1 MVVVR
6 DRERRLK
13 PRLLIAVAFAAFVA
27 PAAGA
32 AEPDIQKLAW
42 LAGCWASDDAEPG
55 SGERWLLVGEVLV
68 GVSRTIRQGKAAEV
82 EHMEIGYLADR
93 KLAFVAHPSGQRAV
107 TFVLR
112 RIRDGEVVFENREH
126 DYPQRIVYA
135 LDGDSKLRARI
146 EGTQAD
152 APRVV
157 EFPMTRTNCDS
168 ETAP

>member
-1 MVVVR
+1 MKLR
-6 DRERRLK
+6 F
-13 PRLLIAVAFAAFVA
+13 LIGVAFAALVDHTA
-27 PAAGA
+27 CA
-32 AEPDIQKLAW
+32 AERDIEKLAW

-55 SGERWLLVGEVLV
+55 SGERWLLIGEVLI
-68 GVSRTIRQGKAAEV
+68 GVSRTIREGKPAEV
-82 EHMEIGYLADR
+82 EHMEIGHLADG

-135 LDGDSKLRARI
+135 LEGDSKLRARI

-168 ETAP
+168 ATAP

>member
-1 MVVVR
+1 MKLR
-6 DRERRLK
+6 F
-13 PRLLIAVAFAAFVA
+13 LIGVAFAALVDHTA
-27 PAAGA
+27 CA
-32 AEPDIQKLAW
+32 AERDIEKLAW

-55 SGERWLLVGEVLV
+55 SGERWLLIGEVFI
-68 GVSRTIRQGKAAEV
+68 GVSRTIRQGKTAEV
-82 EHMEIGYLADR
+82 EHMEIGYLADG

-168 ETAP
+168 ATAP

>member
-1 MVVVR
+1 M
-6 DRERRLK
+6 K
-13 PRLLIAVAFAAFVA
+13 SALLIGVAFSAFVA
-27 PAAGA
+27 HAAGA
-32 AEPDIQKLAW
+32 AGPDIKELAW

-55 SGERWLLVGEVLV
+55 SGERWLLVGEMFV
-68 GVSRTIRQGKAAEV
+68 GVSRTIRQGKPAEV
-82 EHMEIGYLADR
+82 EHMEIGYLADGE
-93 KLAFVAHPSGQRAV
+93 LAFVAHPAGQRAV

-135 LDGDSKLRARI
+135 LKGDSKLRARI

-168 ETAP
+168 PTAP

>member
-1 MVVVR
+1 MKLR
-6 DRERRLK
+6 F
-13 PRLLIAVAFAAFVA
+13 LIGVAFAALVDHMA
-27 PAAGA
+27 SA
-32 AEPDIQKLAW
+32 AERDIEKLAW

-55 SGERWLLVGEVLV
+55 SGERWLLIGEVLI
-68 GVSRTIRQGKAAEV
+68 GVSRTIGEGKPAEV
-82 EHMEIGYLADR
+82 EHMEIGHLADG

-168 ETAP
+168 PTAP

>member
-1 MVVVR
+1 
-6 DRERRLK
+6 
-13 PRLLIAVAFAAFVA
+13 
-27 PAAGA
+27 
-32 AEPDIQKLAW
+32 
-42 LAGCWASDDAEPG
+42 
-55 SGERWLLVGEVLV
+55 
-68 GVSRTIRQGKAAEV
+68 
-82 EHMEIGYLADR
+82 MEIGHLADG

-112 RIRDGEVVFENREH
+112 RIRDAEVVFENREH

-168 ETAP
+168 ATAP

>member
-1 MVVVR
+1 MNARV
-6 DRERRLK
+6 LG
-13 PRLLIAVAFAAFVA
+13 AVALMVLVA
-27 PAAGA
+27 RGAGA
-32 AEPDIQKLAW
+32 AEPDLARLSW
-42 LAGCWASDDAEPG
+42 LVGCWASDGAEKG
-55 SGERWLLVGEVLV
+55 SGERWLLIGEVLI
-68 GVSRTIRQGKAAEV
+68 GVSRTIREGKPAEV
-82 EHMEIGYLADR
+82 EHMEIGHLADG

-168 ETAP
+168 PTAP

>member
-1 MVVVR
+1 MKLR
-6 DRERRLK
+6 F
-13 PRLLIAVAFAAFVA
+13 LIGMAFAAFVYHTA
-27 PAAGA
+27 CA
-32 AEPDIQKLAW
+32 AESDIEKLAW

-55 SGERWLLVGEVLV
+55 SGERWLLIGEVLI
-68 GVSRTIRQGKAAEV
+68 GVSRTIREGKPAEV
-82 EHMEIGYLADR
+82 EHMEIGHLADG

-168 ETAP
+168 ATAP